1 MKRGLIWAM
10 VLAMVMMGM
19 SAYAMPVTV
28 SDGVFTVAAIDLADD
43 SETTL
48 EADSFQLLGTDKE
61 GNFLIFAGNRF
72 LKVEAELLQAI
83 TADEDVSLPSVAN
96 LRDLARNNRGEDVKT
111 FQNALIQLGYMR
123 GTADGDFGGVSE
135 QAVKDAQ
142 AALGLEQTGSA
153 SPMLQMLLIS
163 MTQPDVTLETNSEPV
178 NPFAAIEGKT
188 EADLEK
194 FADLGFKLDYDD
206 IDGVGMISNDTV
218 VKYTVPAAAEI
229 DNRTFEVCFG
239 LSVVEGEDGKVAIA
253 PVAALTCSG
262 VQRPIMQQLTL
273 KSGDARVT
281 LNVGGLK
288 NSLKGLSAVE
298 DGTAQM
304 DEAAVNMLANA
315 EEAGELK
322 LRIACKYNTYDI
334 TVPAWQLANI
344 AKIGQ
349 AAQTLNP

>member
-10 VLAMVMMGM
+10 ILAMVMMGM

-28 SDGVFTVAAIDLADD
+28 NDGVFTASAIDLANN

-48 EADSFQLLGTDKE
+48 EVDSFQLLGTDRE
-61 GNFLIFAGNRF
+61 GKLLIFAANRF
-72 LKVEAELLQAI
+72 LKIEAELLQSVLP
-83 TADEDVSLPSVAN
+83 DENVTLPSVADF
-96 LRDLARNNRGEDVKT
+96 RELARNNRGEDVKT

-123 GTADGDFGGVSE
+123 GTADGDYGGVSE
-135 QAVKDAQ
+135 QAVKNAQ
-142 AALGLEQTGSA
+142 AALGLEQTGTA

-163 MTQPDVTLETNSEPV
+163 MTQNVVALKTNSAPA
-178 NPFAAIEGKT
+178 NPFSAIEGKT
-188 EADLEK
+188 SADLEK
-194 FADLGFKLDYDD
+194 LAGLGLKLDYDD
-206 IDGVGMISNDTV
+206 IDGVGMISNGAV
-218 VKYTVPAAAEI
+218 IKYIVPTAAEI
-229 DNRTFEVCFG
+229 DNRTFEICFG
-239 LSVVEGEDGKVAIA
+239 LSVVQGADGMATIA

-281 LNVGGLK
+281 LNVGELK
-288 NSLKGLSAVE
+288 NSLKGLTAVE
-298 DGTAQM
+298 DGTAKL
-304 DEAAVNMLANA
+304 DEAAVNMLANV

-322 LRIACKYNTYDI
+322 IRITCKYNTYDI

>member
-28 SDGVFTVAAIDLADD
+28 NGGVFKASAIDLADD

-48 EADSFQLLGTDKE
+48 EADSFQLLGTDNE

-72 LKVEAELLQAI
+72 LKVKAELLQSIA
-83 TADEDVSLPSVAN
+83 ADENVSLASLADF
-96 LRDLARNNRGEDVKT
+96 RDLARNNRGEDVRI
-111 FQNALIQLGYMR
+111 FQNALIQMGYMS
-123 GTADGDFGGVSE
+123 GTADGDYGGVSE
-135 QAVKDAQ
+135 RAVNAAQ
-142 AALGLEQTGSA
+142 AALGLEQTGTA
-153 SPMLQMLLIS
+153 SPMFQMLLIS
-163 MTQPDVTLETNSEPV
+163 MTQDVLAIDTNSAPQ
-178 NPFAAIEGKT
+178 NPFAAIAGKT
-188 EADLEK
+188 SVDLEK
-194 FADLGFKLDYDD
+194 FAALGLKLDYDD

-218 VKYTVPAAAEI
+218 IKYTVPTAAEI
-229 DNRTFEVCFG
+229 DNRVFEVCFG
-239 LSVVEGEDGKVAIA
+239 LSVIEGVDGKVAIA

-281 LNVGGLK
+281 LDVGGLK
-288 NSLKGLSAVE
+288 NSLNGLTAVE
-298 DGTAQM
+298 NGAIQL
-304 DEAAVNMLANA
+304 DEAAVNMLANV

-334 TVPAWQLANI
+334 TVPTWQLANI
-344 AKIGQ
+344 AKVGQ